1 MPVKNKC
8 DAHIWRASLRDVD
21 LAQWRVLTKSL
32 GLSERSRAFE
42 FRYEADRKAYVL
54 ACGLRRL
61 ALAAMLDVQP
71 EKLVF
76 RDDKEDQ
83 RQLIKPSHRSI
94 YFSHSHTREGVL
106 FAASFD
112 AAVDAES
119 VAARLLEQGCQMGLH
134 GLGIDGLAVCTRYH
148 LAGVEINQRCLTRS
162 NAANEGTCLSCSQ

>member
-32 GLSERSRAFE
+32 GLSERSKAFE
-42 FRYEADRKAYVL
+42 FRSEADRKVFVL
-54 ACGLRRL
+54 VHGLRRL

-71 EKLVF
+71 EALVF
-76 RDDKEDQ
+76 RDENGDQ
-83 RQLIKPSHRSI
+83 PQLIKPNHRCI

-119 VAARLLEQGCQMGLH
+119 VAAALLEQDCQLSLYR
-134 GLGIDGLAVCTRYH
+134 LGIDGVAVRTQSH
-148 LAGVEINQRCLTRS
+148 SAAVEIYPRCLTTS
-162 NAANEGTCLSCSQ
+162 TAAH